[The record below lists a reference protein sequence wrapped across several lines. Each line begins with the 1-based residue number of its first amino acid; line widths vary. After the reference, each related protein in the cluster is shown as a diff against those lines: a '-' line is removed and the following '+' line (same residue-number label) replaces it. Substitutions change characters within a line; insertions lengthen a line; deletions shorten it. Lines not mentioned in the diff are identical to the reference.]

1 MNYNRLVIAAISI
14 LSLVILLYTVPSS
27 SAKFLIAQVQQQA
40 QVITHQIDAASL
52 KRPYWLSIKTT
63 NSTLMKG
70 KITLNGKVIY
80 SLTQSKTRFDLAPYL
95 KVGKNTIIISGN
107 YYPVNASV
115 MIELINKDSHIKQQ
129 TSGNSLLNQI
139 LIIEVN

>member
-1 MNYNRLVIAAISI
+1 MNCNRLGVAAIST
-14 LSLVILLYTVPSS
+14 LSLVILLYTAPPSS
-27 SAKFLIAQVQQQA
+27 ADFLTAQVQQQA

-52 KRPYWLSIKTT
+52 NRPYWLSIKTT

-70 KITLNGKVIY
+70 QITLNGKVIY
-80 SLTQSKTRFDLAPYL
+80 SLTQSNTRLDLASYL

-115 MIELINKDSHIKQQ
+115 MIELNNQDTHIKQK

-139 LIIEVN
+139 LILEVN